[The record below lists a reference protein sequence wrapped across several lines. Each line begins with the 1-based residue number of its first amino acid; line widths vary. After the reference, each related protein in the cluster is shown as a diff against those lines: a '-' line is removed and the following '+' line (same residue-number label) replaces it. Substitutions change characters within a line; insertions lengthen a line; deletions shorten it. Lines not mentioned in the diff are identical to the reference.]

1 MGYLRYQRVSWI
13 YSINSTSKSFWSP
26 PPSRTWAHRP
36 RTLARICLQPPPK
49 TLNTSLLG
57 ILRGTLPKNN
67 RNRTC
72 QRGLWKETVKLIFQP
87 RCFRCELWV
96 SGTLEEKTAGFTK
109 KVWSKQLV
117 SPQEK
122 LKRAHFFPLYM
133 FVPFLSRHL
142 ASFFLQEKKKRQRS
156 LSPFAEP
163 SFLRIVSLEFR
174 NILKVLNSFFWVVFG
189 TRKFWP
195 PPQKK
200 KSRLPLT
207 KSAQTWGL
215 PTSVGTR

>member
-142 ASFFLQEKKKRQRS
+142 ASFFLQEKKNAKEAFR
-156 LSPFAEP
+156 LSPNHLFLG
-163 SFLRIVSLEFR
+163 SFPWNFVTFWRFWIRFFGWCLELGNFD
-174 NILKVLNSFFWVVFG
+174 
-189 TRKFWP
+189 P
-195 PPQKK
+195 PPKK
-200 KSRLPLT
+200 KNLACP
-207 KSAQTWGL
+207 
-215 PTSVGTR
+215 